1 MRRQTVQY
9 DRLDLSGRKGMAQPA
24 QIGLEPPHHDG
35 LEAVGIRM
43 LLNEHEMIRRD
54 HRRIHLVGID
64 GAHFYRVDNIEKAA
78 AIPHDEFSNLISHP
92 PRGLSPSR
100 PCAHNA
106 LTNPTFVPCCCG
118 ATLSIRNMSV
128 RFEIH
133 DPLHFIGRL

>member
-1 MRRQTVQY
+1 MEPQRPIVDRKVLEFVLAHSFSDATVSRSRVGSMRRQTVQY

-92 PRGLSPSR
+92 PEVYRQA
-100 PCAHNA
+100 AHA
-106 LTNPTFVPCCCG
+106 PI
-118 ATLSIRNMSV
+118 TL
-128 RFEIH
+128 
-133 DPLHFIGRL
+133 